1 METALEKRL
10 ENLEKQ
16 VAALT
21 EIVKEPDPYSWRSSV
36 GMLPQDEISLKADE
50 MGSEWRQSVSDD

>member
-1 METALEKRL
+1 MESALEKRL

-21 EIVKEPDPYSWRSSV
+21 EIVKEPDQYYWRSSV

-50 MGSEWRQSVSDD
+50 MVSEWRQSVSDD